1 MKRLITLI
9 FIFVAFQIN
18 AQNLTIY
25 KSSLDV
31 EATTNK
37 IVDIIK
43 QQGLIFFETVSHD
56 EIAKNRGKEIAPTR
70 SILFEDPDL
79 TTALISCQQT
89 TALDLPLE
97 ILVWE
102 EYGDVY
108 IGFMDPKFMKKR
120 FMIIGCDE
128 TVDALTRLM
137 VRVTNDALRVN

>member
-1 MKRLITLI
+1 MKKLSFAILI
-9 FIFVAFQIN
+9 FISSALP

-25 KSSLDV
+25 KSSIGV
-31 EATTNK
+31 QETTDK
-37 IVDIIK
+37 IVSIIK
-43 QQGLIFFETVSHD
+43 KQELIFFETVSHD
-56 EIAKNRGKEIAPTR
+56 EIAKLRGIEISPTR

-79 TTALISCQQT
+79 STALISCQQT

-120 FMIIGCDE
+120 FMIMGCDE
-128 TVDALTRLM
+128 TIDALTKLM
-137 VRVTNDALRVN
+137 VRVTNDALRTN